1 MSNRFPSRDHL
12 SAMSLDMLHSQIP
25 YDKDDENLLQ
35 EIIDTRFKPNIIQD
49 RVYRGD
55 VPDIRTK
62 DEEEKWQKIIDERT
76 DKIKAVAIGEENII
90 KQNIVKME
98 EAKSKLEEELKT
110 TENIEEP
117 IKEKKILSC
126 IKNYGVKYPI
136 QNKDIKEKT
145 KQTNLER
152 YGVEYPLQK
161 CFEDTNGSNVKILRE
176 AFRIILDLI
185 KIKKRYISPATFY
198 NPY

>member
-117 IKEKKILSC
+117 IKEKKIFC
-126 IKNYGVKYPI
+126 
-136 QNKDIKEKT
+136 E
-145 KQTNLER
+145 E
-152 YGVEYPLQK
+152 
-161 CFEDTNGSNVKILRE
+161 CGSKSPS
-176 AFRIILDLI
+176 FH
-185 KIKKRYISPATFY
+185 KKGCSKKK
-198 NPY
+198 